1 MLQDGYNLEEVAI
14 CSIQFSTLVVQV
26 VLGIS
31 AMLFVPHLILV
42 QRCFVSIM
50 RLKILGCG
58 LNMED
63 RMVGLA
69 ILICH
74 HMEEGK
80 VPSSMAGSQDA
91 LLHIPIG
98 HPVSYTHLTLPTNRE
113 V

>member
-31 AMLFVPHLILV
+31 AMLFVPHLIWV
-42 QRCFVSIM
+42 QRCFVSII

-91 LLHIPIG
+91 LLPTLIG
-98 HPVSYTHLTLPTNRE
+98 G
-113 V
+113 